1 MAKSSF
7 VDYQNLGP
15 IYSAND
21 LAKNKH
27 QLDMSDVPNAV
38 LQMAYNKMYILLS
51 MLTTS
56 ALNKICSNNNL
67 KYRKIP
73 FGNGI
78 GKQSLDEASFPAE
91 NSLTETTF
99 FQSYRNWLT

>member
-1 MAKSSF
+1 
-7 VDYQNLGP
+7 
-15 IYSAND
+15 
-21 LAKNKH
+21 
-27 QLDMSDVPNAV
+27 MSNAV

-99 FQSYRNWLT
+99 FQSYQKTG